1 MQKNTNKRKGKK
13 TLIGLSLMLKKQV
26 FKKPI
31 SVSLSPG
38 LDLRG
43 GWNEAVN
50 GWDWKFIKNKYCT
63 IVFAVMIIIVYHA
76 ACSQNANVYKLL
88 I

>member
-13 TLIGLSLMLKKQV
+13 TLVGLRYILKRQV

-38 LDLRG
+38 LDLRV
-43 GWNEAVN
+43 NAVN

-63 IVFAVMIIIVYHA
+63 IVFAVMIIIVYDA